1 MIVGPTAFFGLW
13 GRSKRIRFWLKKKF
27 QKNSTTF
34 VARMNKKKFHFFSDK
49 NSRIKIQKKHGLPK
63 TA

>member
-1 MIVGPTAFFGLW
+1 MIVGPTAFLVYG
-13 GRSKRIRFWLKKKF
+13 GEVREYVSGSKKKF

-34 VARMNKKKFHFFSDK
+34 AARMNKKKFHFFSDK